1 MSPWLFN
8 VYMDA
13 VMKEV
18 KMGIGRRGV
27 RFLED
32 GREWILPD
40 LLYVDY
46 LFLCGVSEEN
56 LRVMVRCVEGED

>member
-1 MSPWLFN
+1 MGVSCYHVPMAVQL
-8 VYMDA
+8 MDE

-32 GREWILPD
+32 GKEWRLPG
-40 LLYVDY
+40 LT
-46 LFLCGVSEEN
+46 C
-56 LRVMVRCVEGED
+56 R